1 LTADKNAA
9 LVGYRREPVNEDAA
23 AAILTLN
30 RPEQLNAMNWEMIKQ
45 FDAAVSQ
52 ASADP
57 DVRALLITGAGRAFS
72 AGGDLKSYVE
82 LQRDATRFP
91 RFVADLH
98 EAFGRLRT
106 LPVPVVALI
115 NGVTAAGGLE
125 LLLNCDLAFAA
136 ASARIGDAHL
146 NFGQMGGGG
155 VLTLLPRLVG
165 IQRAAELIFS
175 GKFLSADE
183 AASWGLV
190 STVVPDDELL
200 RHGLDFA
207 REVATKSPLSVA
219 NAKYVMNTVWSESM
233 SVRAGLALELE
244 RNSKYCLTSQD
255 ASEGLAAFREKRPP
269 RFTGR

>member
-1 LTADKNAA
+1 LSSDKRAD
-9 LVGYRREPVNEDAA
+9 LVVYGLEPVSDDAA
-23 AAILTLN
+23 AAVLTLN
-30 RPEQLNAMNWEMIKQ
+30 RPDQLNAMNWEMIKQ
-45 FDAAVSQ
+45 FDAAVTE

-57 DVRALLITGAGRAFS
+57 GVRVVLITGAGRAFS

-82 LQRDATRFP
+82 LQRDAERFP

-106 LPVPVVALI
+106 LDVPVVALV

-200 RHGLDFA
+200 AHGLDFA
-207 REVATKSPLSVA
+207 RDVASKSPLAVA
-219 NAKYVMNTVWSESM
+219 NAKYVMNTVWTEAM
-233 SVRAGLALELE
+233 SVRAGLTLELE
-244 RNSKYCLTSQD
+244 RNSDYCLTSQD
-255 ASEGLAAFREKRPP
+255 AAEGLAAFSEKRPP